1 MNRFLNFKA
10 LILLAVAL
18 FFNALALNAQRS
30 DGLFRILE
38 NDDYNNRDQS
48 IYGNGIVN
56 QGVGEPA
63 PLGSGLAVL
72 AVAGAGYLAMR
83 RKRNGSAMLL
93 ACLMFLGLTQCK
105 KNAGVLNDVVS
116 DGEEITLDVDGGSKA
131 NVNPTGHT
139 NPNYATVAYED
150 GDTIFVGYN
159 GQYVGYL
166 VYTASESRFK
176 GKINITEPDTDKPLH
191 FYYLGGKGYKSTGVQ
206 NNSVSI
212 DISDQGVIDVADD
225 VHRYPIISYAASNE
239 NYPTGNSRYSARLLN
254 KCAMVKFNVVKPA
267 GYDKAGTCIM
277 GMNNLVT
284 VNFDT
289 KSNEDDGFTYNQVNG
304 GAITID
310 SKIGEVW
317 AVLLPQVAKEEGG
330 DMSVFSGRRKGVR
343 PALDE
348 IKANDYIET
357 AYELNLNTEFAPTG
371 VVADKANALFKVG
384 ENKYVLFSKAN
395 LKATTTDGWHSWT
408 WGFKDTQYEKEITGD
423 VGNDYANRS
432 TVSLFGWASSGYYGS
447 IQPNT
452 TFMSTQGKF
461 GPQANLTGSNVK
473 YDWGY
478 NRITNDAYNQWRC
491 LTAAEWQYLANNNPH
506 KDSKIKTDAGNVNGV
521 VILPYGHTTSE
532 IHSYSTGYTI
542 DEWETAEETLGAI
555 FMPNAGVRIS
565 GSIPFNTI
573 TISDQC
579 DMWTSTYDDESTN
592 HYANYAE
599 FDYYGDLKIKS
610 GSRARGFFVRL
621 VCE

>member
-1 MNRFLNFKA
+1 MNRSLNFKA

-18 FFNALALNAQRS
+18 FFNALALNAQRG
-30 DGLFRILE
+30 DGFFRFLE

-83 RKRNGSAMLL
+83 RKRSSSAMLL
-93 ACLMFLGLTQCK
+93 ACLMFLGMTQCK

-191 FYYLGGKGYKSTGVQ
+191 FYYLGGKGYKSTGVH
-206 NNSVSI
+206 NNSVSV
-212 DISDQGVIDVADD
+212 DISDQGVIDVADG

-239 NYPTGNSRYSARLLN
+239 NYPTGNNIYSARMLN
-254 KCAMVKFNVVKPA
+254 KCAMVKFNVVKPS
-267 GYDKAGTCIM
+267 GYDQAGTCIM

-317 AVLLPQVAKEEGG
+317 AVLLPQVAMGEGG

-371 VVADKANALFKVG
+371 VVANKADALFKVG
-384 ENKYVLFSKAN
+384 ENKYVLFSKAS
-395 LKATTTDGWHSWT
+395 LKATTTDSWATWT
-408 WGFKDTQYEKEITGD
+408 WGFKDTQYEYETKGD
-423 VGNDYANRS
+423 VGTNYSNRS
-432 TVSLFGWASSGYYGS
+432 VVGLFGWATSGFYGS
-447 IQPNT
+447 IKPNRT
-452 TFMSTQGKF
+452 TGSAGDY
-461 GPQANLTGSNVK
+461 GPQSDITGSNAK
-473 YDWGY
+473 CDWGY
-478 NRITNDAYNQWRC
+478 NKITNDAYKQWRC
-491 LTAAEWQYLANNNPH
+491 LTKTEWEYLVANNPH
-506 KDSKIKTDAGNVNGV
+506 KDSKIKTAEGNRLGV
-521 VILPYGHTTSE
+521 VILPYGHDVSE
-532 IHSYSTGYTI
+532 IHSYSTGYTVE
-542 DEWETAEETLGAI
+542 EWATAETNIGAI
-555 FMPNAGVRIS
+555 FLPNAGSRGNTSSEITNVDIVS
-565 GSIPFNTI
+565 GFWS
-573 TISDQC
+573 
-579 DMWTSTYDDESTN
+579 STWEHEFYSYIADFYFGDGHLTMYSR
-592 HYANYAE
+592 HRGAGYA
-599 FDYYGDLKIKS
+599 
-610 GSRARGFFVRL
+610 VRL